1 MGNIYVIHIIFS
13 NNLNLGLIMGILHE
27 QLLMIS
33 LIFTASGL
41 VGMMIFAIVWLIR
54 PKVAFFKKYFNNF
67 TLVMFTYH

>member
-1 MGNIYVIHIIFS
+1 
-13 NNLNLGLIMGILHE
+13 MGILHE

-54 PKVAFFKKYFNNF
+54 PKVTFLKIYFNSF
-67 TLVMFTYH
+67 ILVMFTHH